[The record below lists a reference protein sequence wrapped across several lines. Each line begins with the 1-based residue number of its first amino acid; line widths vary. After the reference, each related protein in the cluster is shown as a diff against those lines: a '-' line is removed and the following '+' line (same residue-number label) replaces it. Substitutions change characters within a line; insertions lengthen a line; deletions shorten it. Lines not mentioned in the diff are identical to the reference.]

1 VRARALIGLAGAACL
16 LAGCTLVPTGSTPIV
31 LPHSAVKF
39 GLLDPTI
46 PNTNGARVV
55 FVTQPVY
62 VVDATGHLTPSSR
75 IVPSPPNLDSVLR
88 QLVLGPTLIE
98 SSAGYSSALPRDLV
112 ILQASINRLG
122 LGTIA
127 IARPLSSLSPAQ
139 EVLAVGQLVFTAHGV
154 GATAGIEVTVGG
166 VPQKLRLPDGG
177 TRVKVSET
185 DYASL
190 LNP

>member
-1 VRARALIGLAGAACL
+1 MRIRAAILVLGAAML
-16 LAGCTLVPTGSTPIV
+16 LAGCTLVPTGDTPIV
-31 LPHSAVKF
+31 LPHRAVKF
-39 GLLDPTI
+39 ELLNPTI
-46 PNTNGARVV
+46 PGTNGARVV
-55 FVTQPVY
+55 FVTRPVY

-112 ILQASINRLG
+112 ILQASINRNG

-127 IARPLSSLSPAQ
+127 LARPLSTLSPAQ
-139 EVLAVGQLVFTAHGV
+139 EVLAVGQLVYTANAV

-166 VPQKLRLPDGG
+166 VPQKLRLPDGS
-177 TRVKVSET
+177 TRVRVTEA
-185 DYASL
+185 DYGSL

>member
-1 VRARALIGLAGAACL
+1 MRARALVFLAVAAL
-16 LAGCTLVPTGSTPIV
+16 ALAGCTLVPTASTPIA
-31 LPHSAVKF
+31 LPHHAVKF

-46 PNTNGARVV
+46 PGTNGARVI

-62 VVDATGHLTPSSR
+62 VVDATGHLTSSSR

-88 QLVLGPTLIE
+88 ELVLGPTLIE
-98 SSAGYSSALPRDLV
+98 SSVGYTSALPHDLV
-112 ILQASINRLG
+112 ILQATISKKG

-127 IARPLSSLSPAQ
+127 LAKPLSSLTPAE
-139 EVLAVGQLVFTAHGV
+139 EVLAIGQLVFTARAV
-154 GATAGIEVTVGG
+154 GASAGIVVTVGG
-166 VPQKLRLPDGG
+166 VPEKLLLPGGG
-177 TRVKVSET
+177 TLVKVTEV